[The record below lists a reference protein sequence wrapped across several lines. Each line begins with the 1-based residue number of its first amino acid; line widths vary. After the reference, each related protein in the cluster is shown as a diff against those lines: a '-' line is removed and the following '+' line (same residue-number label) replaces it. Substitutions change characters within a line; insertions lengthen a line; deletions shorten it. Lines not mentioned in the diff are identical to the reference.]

1 MVSAA
6 IADVRAADQPV
17 RTGSSR
23 RRDIQGLRAVAVILV
38 VAFHAQL
45 PISGGFIGVDV
56 FFVISGFVITA
67 MLHRELLAD
76 RRVHLPRFY
85 LRRFMRL
92 TPALAAMVSIVA
104 LIAVVLQSPFGPQ
117 QTVATTGLGSMLL
130 SANFVIAG
138 AAGDYFAA
146 ASITNPL
153 LNTWSL
159 SVEEQFYLF
168 FPTLLAIGW
177 LLGRRRRRRTL
188 VPLAIILA
196 VSLVSFA
203 ISLMWTFGSEIASG
217 LTGLFG
223 GPEVFAFYGPF
234 SRVWEFG
241 IGAALAL
248 IVARGIAMPRF
259 IAITAGLGG
268 AALVIASALLIT
280 EASPFP
286 GVIAIVPVV
295 GTALLLAAGT
305 YPGSPA
311 NRVLGLRPMV
321 AVGDISY
328 SWYLWHWPIIVFTG
342 VLIPGEP
349 IALVIAAVAS
359 LLPAWLSYRF
369 LEQPIRNRR
378 GRSRARTVLV
388 IAVTTLTPIA
398 LCLALLWGAN
408 TGWGGRFA
416 TPESA
421 ASTGVSATSARD
433 GGAIAGDGGFETGP
447 DPVTLIT
454 GDGAISAD
462 TTTGDLRS
470 QHVAVKAGCV
480 NTDIDPVA
488 CRFGPT
494 DAKGTVLMLGDSQ
507 GYALADG
514 LINAASTLGYATV
527 VSSRTGCPFLG
538 IPASGSNDQ
547 PCRPWQKAA
556 LKYALSSKPD
566 AVVIAN
572 RSAGYVHPEW
582 NWRTAA
588 TPDGGSATSV
598 TEAAALWQQGIEEVV
613 APLRAAGIPVLII
626 AAVPEMPTFSD
637 QRSLFSQTFGSKP
650 YEKKTEQ
657 AISDR
662 APALQGEQA
671 VASGHPGTF
680 IYDPI
685 PVLCSA
691 DTCLSAVDG
700 VMRYQDETHL
710 TLDGSLLL
718 APGLEA
724 VLAKALSYEVQ
735 SRIPSSG

>member
-1 MVSAA
+1 M
-6 IADVRAADQPV
+6 
-17 RTGSSR
+17 
-23 RRDIQGLRAVAVILV
+23 AVLLV
-38 VAFHAQL
+38 VVFHARL
-45 PISGGFIGVDV
+45 PISGGFVGVDV

-76 RRVHLPRFY
+76 RRIHLPRFY

-146 ASITNPL
+146 ASTTNPL

-168 FPTLLAIGW
+168 FPTLLAVGW
-177 LLGRRRRRRTL
+177 LLGRRLGRRTL
-188 VPLAIILA
+188 VPLVIIA
-196 VSLVSFA
+196 VVSLGSFA
-203 ISLMWTFGSEIASG
+203 ISLMWTFGGDIASG
-217 LTGLFG
+217 LTHLFG

-241 IGAALAL
+241 IGAALAI
-248 IVARGIAMPRF
+248 IVARGIRMPVV
-259 IAITAGLGG
+259 IAAAAGLGG
-268 AALVIASALLIT
+268 AALVIASALMIT

-286 GVIAIVPVV
+286 GVIELVPVV
-295 GTALLLAAGT
+295 GSALLLVAGT
-305 YPGSPA
+305 HPGSPV
-311 NRVLGLRPMV
+311 NRVLGVRPMV

-328 SWYLWHWPIIVFTG
+328 SWYLWHWPLIVFTG
-342 VLIPGEP
+342 VLLPGEP
-349 IALVIAAVAS
+349 LALVIAAVAS

-378 GRSRARTVLV
+378 GRSRSRTVVV
-388 IAVTTLTPIA
+388 IAFTSLTPIA

-416 TPESA
+416 TPNSA
-421 ASTGVSATSARD
+421 AAGVSANAD
-433 GGAIAGDGGFETGP
+433 GTGAVTGNADGASGASGGP

-454 GDGAISAD
+454 GDGAIAAD

-527 VSSRTGCPFLG
+527 VSSRTGCPFLA
-538 IPASGSNDQ
+538 IPASGANDQ

-556 LKYALSSKPD
+556 LKYALNSKPD
-566 AVVIAN
+566 AVIIAN

-588 TPDGGSATSV
+588 TPAGGAASSV
-598 TEAAALWQQGIEEVV
+598 TEAAALWQQGIEEVI

-626 AAVPEMPTFSD
+626 AAVPEMPAFSD

-650 YEKKTEQ
+650 YEKKRDQ
-657 AISDR
+657 AISER
-662 APALQGEQA
+662 APALDAEQA
-671 VASGHPGTF
+671 VATRHPGTF

-685 PVLCSA
+685 PALCSA

-700 VMRYQDETHL
+700 VMHYQDETHL

-718 APGLEA
+718 APGLES
-724 VLAKALSYEVQ
+724 VLAKALSYETQ
-735 SRIPSSG
+735 SGIPSSG

>member
-1 MVSAA
+1 MANAA
-6 IADVRAADQPV
+6 IADVRAADKPV
-17 RTGSSR
+17 QTGSSR
-23 RRDIQGLRAVAVILV
+23 RRDIQGLRAVAVLLV
-38 VAFHAQL
+38 VAFHARL

-76 RRVHLPRFY
+76 RRIHLPRFY

-117 QTVATTGLGSMLL
+117 QTVATTGLGAMLL

-146 ASITNPL
+146 ASTTNPL

-177 LLGRRRRRRTL
+177 LLGRRLGRRTL
-188 VPLAIILA
+188 VPLAIIAA
-196 VSLVSFA
+196 VSLGSFA
-203 ISLMWTFGSEIASG
+203 ISLMWTFGSELASG

-241 IGAALAL
+241 IGAALAI
-248 IVARGIAMPRF
+248 IVARGIRMPHF
-259 IAITAGLGG
+259 VAIAAGLGG
-268 AALVIASALLIT
+268 AGLVIASALMIT
-280 EASPFP
+280 EAAAFP

-295 GTALLLAAGT
+295 GTALLLIAGT
-305 YPGSPA
+305 HPGSPV
-311 NRVLGLRPMV
+311 NRVLGMRPMV

-328 SWYLWHWPIIVFTG
+328 SWYLWHWPLIVFIG
-342 VLIPGEP
+342 VLLPGEP
-349 IALVIAAVAS
+349 VALVIAAVAS

-388 IAVTTLTPIA
+388 ISITSLTPIA

-408 TGWGGRFA
+408 TGWGGRFE
-416 TPESA
+416 TS
-421 ASTGVSATSARD
+421 VQATSAGVTTNPD
-433 GGAIAGDGGFETGP
+433 GVVSADGRPATGP

-454 GDGAISAD
+454 GDGAIEAD

-538 IPASGSNDQ
+538 IPASGTNDQ

-556 LKYALSSKPD
+556 LKYALNSKPA
-566 AVVIAN
+566 AVIIAN

-588 TPDGGSATSV
+588 TPDGGSASSV
-598 TEAAALWQQGIEEVV
+598 SEAAALWQQGIEEVV

-626 AAVPEMPTFSD
+626 AAVPEMPAFSD

-650 YEKKTEQ
+650 YEKKTDQ
-657 AISDR
+657 AISER
-662 APALQGEQA
+662 APALDAEQA
-671 VASGHPGTF
+671 VATRHPGTF
-680 IYDPI
+680 IFDPI
-685 PVLCSA
+685 PALCTT

-700 VMRYQDETHL
+700 VMHYQDETHL

-718 APGLEA
+718 APGLEP
-724 VLAKALSYEVQ
+724 VLAKALSYETQ